1 MGRRCLT
8 NADTLQEDEDSDSGK
23 YQMTDVASS
32 TNQVFS
38 ATHHDMSTYF
48 KDGRR
53 KIDFVMVYEENM
65 EVGNSSHNRRASVLT
80 PLPLHLMDKKLAKHD
95 NWRQRFMSNLRK
107 AGLEI
112 EEVIILSYCSITHR
126 VLCASTFKKTKGR
139 HTFKLSVDLYRGSL
153 KRAFNNA
160 PDPLH
165 AVTNGEK

>member
-1 MGRRCLT
+1 MERSSLT
-8 NADTLQEDEDSDSGK
+8 NGDDMLQEDEDSDSGK

-32 TNQVFS
+32 TNQIFS

-112 EEVIILSYCSITHR
+112 EEVIILSVYTILSFVCFNVKEGKSAPYC
-126 VLCASTFKKTKGR
+126 
-139 HTFKLSVDLYRGSL
+139 LSVC
-153 KRAFNNA
+153 
-160 PDPLH
+160 P
-165 AVTNGEK
+165 

>member
-1 MGRRCLT
+1 MERSSLT
-8 NADTLQEDEDSDSGK
+8 NGDDMLQEDEDSDSGK

-32 TNQVFS
+32 TNQIFS

-65 EVGNSSHNRRASVLT
+65 EVGNSSHNRRASMLT

-112 EEVIILSYCSITHR
+112 EEVILSVYTILSFT
-126 VLCASTFKKTKGR
+126 VLILKKK
-139 HTFKLSVDLYRGSL
+139 KLRLTVCRFVPRIPLTTLLGMVN
-153 KRAFNNA
+153 KRISMLSF
-160 PDPLH
+160 
-165 AVTNGEK
+165 

>member
-1 MGRRCLT
+1 MERSSRT
-8 NADTLQEDEDSDSGK
+8 NADDMLQEDEDSDSGK

-32 TNQVFS
+32 TNQIFS

-112 EEVIILSYCSITHR
+112 EEVTILSVYTILSFVCFNLKEEKSAIYC
-126 VLCASTFKKTKGR
+126 
-139 HTFKLSVDLYRGSL
+139 LSVCPYDL
-153 KRAFNNA
+153 
-160 PDPLH
+160 
-165 AVTNGEK
+165 